1 MSARQTGHLMLL
13 ALAAAL
19 LLLLNSLIANNEAS
33 ASDKPLLVYSEL
45 SEDLSRALLQ
55 EFQEKSGK
63 KFEYRLLDTMPV
75 AGAEVKRPDIFLASR
90 ETLTE
95 LAAAGA
101 LLKDARADDDGRPAY
116 LAGEEGTWT
125 GFCYDPC
132 VFLVNHAFSRKIGQK
147 NLLSWNDLAGRDNM
161 SVSMEDL
168 GSTEE
173 TKNFLAAFASKR
185 GEEATMAFLNII
197 DRKIVQYAKF
207 PISPIRLVTIG
218 EADIAVTTRNKVIKY
233 IEYNFPAYVVMPEE
247 GAPAIVY
254 GCGLSAASS
263 QPKLGS
269 EFSAWLSSSPEAP
282 VAAEKAGYGYL
293 FFSNTSEPSERVWV
307 NLNYRSA
314 VKKAALLDKW
324 LQNVRFAAK

>member
-147 NLLSWNDLAGRDNM
+147 NLLSWNDLAGRGNM

-173 TKNFLAAFASKR
+173 MKNFLAAFASKR
-185 GEEATMAFLNII
+185 GEEATMAF
-197 DRKIVQYAKF
+197 
-207 PISPIRLVTIG
+207 
-218 EADIAVTTRNKVIKY
+218 
-233 IEYNFPAYVVMPEE
+233 
-247 GAPAIVY
+247 
-254 GCGLSAASS
+254 
-263 QPKLGS
+263 
-269 EFSAWLSSSPEAP
+269 
-282 VAAEKAGYGYL
+282 
-293 FFSNTSEPSERVWV
+293 
-307 NLNYRSA
+307 
-314 VKKAALLDKW
+314 
-324 LQNVRFAAK
+324 